1 MTGMKARPPLRN
13 VHGIVLLDK
22 PLGVTSNA
30 ALQTVKRLFRARKA
44 GHTGSL
50 DPLASGL
57 LPLCFGDA
65 TKVSAFLLDADKR
78 YRVGVQLGVKTTTG
92 DAEGAVV
99 ERRPVPTIAP
109 ADLQAVLERFTGP
122 ILQVPPMH
130 SAVKYQ
136 GQPLYKLAH
145 RGIEV
150 AREAREVVV
159 HELRLLRCA
168 GDRLD
173 LEIACS
179 KGTYIRT
186 LAEDVGEALGTVAHV
201 VELRRTAAGPFVSE
215 QMVSLAALEAAAAQ
229 GLDAVDALL
238 LPMETALDHWP
249 AVCLSEDL
257 ARYIRQ
263 GQAVFVPKA
272 PTQGWVKLH
281 TADRFLGVGRVLDD
295 GRVAPKRLIGV
306 IGG

>member
-1 MTGMKARPPLRN
+1 MNRRPPLRD

-22 PLGVTSNA
+22 PLGLTSNA
-30 ALQTVKRLFRARKA
+30 ALQAVKRLFRARKA

-78 YRVGVQLGVKTTTG
+78 YRVAVLLGVRTTTG
-92 DAEGAVV
+92 DAEGAVI
-99 ERRPVPTIAP
+99 ERRTVPVLDP
-109 ADLQAVLERFTGP
+109 AQLQAVLQRFTGP
-122 ILQVPPMH
+122 LLQVPPMH
-130 SAVKYQ
+130 SAVKHH

-145 RGIEV
+145 QGLEV
-150 AREAREVVV
+150 AREPREVIVY
-159 HELRLLRCA
+159 ELRLLRHD
-168 GDRLD
+168 GDRLE

-186 LAEDVGEALGTVAHV
+186 LAEEIGAALGLGAHV
-201 VELRRTAAGPFVSE
+201 VELRRTAAGPFHAG
-215 QMVSLAALEAAAAQ
+215 QMVTLAQLEAAAAQ
-229 GLDAVDALL
+229 GLSGLDTLL
-238 LPMETALDHWP
+238 LPMEAALAHWP

-257 ARYIRQ
+257 ARYVRQ

-295 GRVAPKRLIGV
+295 GRVAPKRLIG
-306 IGG
+306 GAGT

>member
-1 MTGMKARPPLRN
+1 MNARPPLRD

-22 PLGVTSNA
+22 PLGLTSNA

-65 TKVSAFLLDADKR
+65 TKVSGFLLDADKR

-92 DAEGAVV
+92 DAEGAVTA
-99 ERRPVPTIAP
+99 RRSVPALDP
-109 ADLQAVLERFTGP
+109 AALEAVLQRFTGP

-130 SAVKYQ
+130 SAVKHQ

-145 RGIEV
+145 KGLEV
-150 AREAREVVV
+150 PREAREVVI
-159 HELRLLRCA
+159 HELRLLDYTA
-168 GDRLD
+168 DRLELD
-173 LEIACS
+173 IACS

-186 LAEDVGEALGTVAHV
+186 LAEDIGEALGVGAHV
-201 VELRRTAAGPFVSE
+201 VELRRTAAGPFRAE
-215 QMVSLAALEAAAAQ
+215 QMVTLSRLEAAAAE
-229 GLDAVDALL
+229 GVEALDALL
-238 LPMETALDHWP
+238 LPMETALAHWP
-249 AVCLSEDL
+249 VVCLSEDL
-257 ARYIRQ
+257 ARYVRQ

-281 TADRFLGVGRVLDD
+281 TADRFLGVGHVLDD
-295 GRVAPKRLIGV
+295 GRVAPKRLIG
-306 IGG
+306 GTGR

>member
-1 MTGMKARPPLRN
+1 MNRRPPLRD

-22 PLGVTSNA
+22 PLGLTSNA
-30 ALQTVKRLFRARKA
+30 ALQAVKRLFRARKA

-78 YRVGVQLGVKTTTG
+78 YRVGVLLGVRTTTG

-99 ERRPVPTIAP
+99 ERRTVPALDP
-109 ADLQAVLERFTGP
+109 AQLQAVLHRFTGSL
-122 ILQVPPMH
+122 LQVPPMH

-145 RGIEV
+145 QGLEV
-150 AREAREVVV
+150 ARAPREVIV
-159 HELRLLRCA
+159 HELRLLRHD
-168 GDRLD
+168 GDRLE

-186 LAEDVGEALGTVAHV
+186 LAEEIGAALGAGAHV
-201 VELRRTAAGPFVSE
+201 VELRRTAAGPFHAD
-215 QMVSLAALEAAAAQ
+215 QMVTLAQLEAAAAQ
-229 GLDAVDALL
+229 GLPALDALL
-238 LPMETALDHWP
+238 LPMETALAHWP

-257 ARYIRQ
+257 ARYVRQ

-272 PTQGWVKLH
+272 PTHGWVKLH

-295 GRVAPKRLIGV
+295 GRVAPKRLIG
-306 IGG
+306 GAGT